1 MEKLLEIKDLTT
13 AFRIQGQFYP
23 AVDGINL
30 HINKD
35 EIFAIVG
42 ESGSGKSA
50 TAVSIMKLHNP
61 LYTRISGEIIFD
73 GRDLLPLKEAEMNK
87 VRGKEIGMIFQD
99 PLNSLN
105 PLMKIGAQIEE
116 TLVYH
121 TDFSAAERKE
131 RSIELLTQVG
141 IKDPERTHN
150 SYPHELSGGMRQ
162 RAMIAIAI
170 SAKPKLLICDEPTTA
185 LDVTI
190 QAQILDLIRDLQKE
204 MKSSIIMI
212 THDLGVVA
220 EIADRVAVMYGGQ
233 IVEIAPI
240 EQLFHNPQHPYTRS
254 LLNAMPSVITEGEK
268 LLAIEGIVP
277 PLQDMKR
284 TGCRFAP
291 RIPWID
297 ESEHEEN
304 PEYHQVGDD
313 HYVLCSCYKTFRFKD
328 K

>member
-1 MEKLLEIKDLTT
+1 MEIKDLTT

>member
-1 MEKLLEIKDLTT
+1 MEIKNLTT
-13 AFRIQGQFYP
+13 AFRIQGEFYP
-23 AVDGINL
+23 AVDGIDL

-61 LYTRISGEIIFD
+61 LYTRIGGEILFE

-131 RSIELLTQVG
+131 RAIQLLTQVG

-240 EQLFHNPQHPYTRS
+240 EQIFKNPQHPYTRS
-254 LLNAMPSVITEGEK
+254 LLNAMPSVINEGEK

-328 K
+328 R

>member
-1 MEKLLEIKDLTT
+1 
-13 AFRIQGQFYP
+13 
-23 AVDGINL
+23 
-30 HINKD
+30 
-35 EIFAIVG
+35 
-42 ESGSGKSA
+42 
-50 TAVSIMKLHNP
+50 
-61 LYTRISGEIIFD
+61 
-73 GRDLLPLKEAEMNK
+73 
-87 VRGKEIGMIFQD
+87 
-99 PLNSLN
+99 
-105 PLMKIGAQIEE
+105 
-116 TLVYH
+116 
-121 TDFSAAERKE
+121 
-131 RSIELLTQVG
+131 
-141 IKDPERTHN
+141 
-150 SYPHELSGGMRQ
+150 MRQ

-240 EQLFHNPQHPYTRS
+240 EQLFQNPQHPYTRS
-254 LLNAMPSVITEGEK
+254 LLNAMPSVISEGEK

>member
-1 MEKLLEIKDLTT
+1 MEKLLELKNLTT
-13 AFRIQGQFYP
+13 SFRIQGEFHA

-61 LYTRISGEIIFD
+61 LFTRVSGEVLFN

-87 VRGKEIGMIFQD
+87 VRGREIGMIFQD

-116 TLVYH
+116 SLIHH
-121 TDFSAAERKE
+121 TDFTSAERKE
-131 RSIELLTQVG
+131 RAIELLNQVG
-141 IKDPERTHN
+141 IKDPERTYN

-162 RAMIAIAI
+162 RVIIAIAI
-170 SAKPKLLICDEPTTA
+170 AVKPKLLIADEPTTA

-204 MKSSIIMI
+204 IGSSIIMI

-220 EIADRVAVMYGGQ
+220 EMADRVAVMYAGQ

-240 EQLFHNPQHPYTRS
+240 QELFQNPKHPYTRS
-254 LLNAMPSVITEGEK
+254 LLAAMPSNIVEGEK
-268 LLAIEGIVP
+268 LNAIEGIVP
-277 PLQDMKR
+277 PLQNMIR
-284 TGCRFAP
+284 QGCRFAP

-297 ESEHEEN
+297 ASEHEEN
-304 PEYHQVGDD
+304 PQYHQVGEN
-313 HYVLCSCYKTFRFKD
+313 HYVLCSCHKTFRLKGE
-328 K
+328 

>member
-1 MEKLLEIKDLTT
+1 MEIKNLTT

-240 EQLFHNPQHPYTRS
+240 EKLFHNPQHPYTRS

-304 PEYHQVGDD
+304 PEYHQVGED